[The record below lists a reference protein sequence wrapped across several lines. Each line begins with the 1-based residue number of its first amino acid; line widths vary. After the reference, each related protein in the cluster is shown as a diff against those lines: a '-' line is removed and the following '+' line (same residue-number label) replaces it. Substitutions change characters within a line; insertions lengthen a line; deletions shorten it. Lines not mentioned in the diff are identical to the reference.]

1 LKVKIFVVDLV
12 SIKNNND
19 MYVILK
25 KTRNIKHTFLVND
38 DEGIPME
45 FEKKD
50 EADRF
55 AEIFRRNSVNGSEY
69 TVKKLG

>member
-1 LKVKIFVVDLV
+1 MKVKIFVVDLV

-38 DEGIPME
+38 DEGMPME
-45 FEKKD
+45 FENVE

>member
-1 LKVKIFVVDLV
+1 MKVKIFVVDLV

-45 FEKKD
+45 FEKKE